1 MCAQTLGGQFASD
14 GRWKGEEVVQD
25 VPCDQAQN
33 MCQIRVPAP
42 GAALVFFSDEAQAAA
57 VGGEEV
63 QTFATTVN
71 TKVKNTVSI
80 DPEVLATSN
89 GESGKQRLGHHG
101 GTSFGSG
108 TSGAM
113 ALVAPGAVALLSMFA
128 GMGMMMRMSR

>member
-1 MCAQTLGGQFASD
+1 M
-14 GRWKGEEVVQD
+14 
-25 VPCDQAQN
+25 
-33 MCQIRVPAP
+33 
-42 GAALVFFSDEAQAAA
+42 
-57 VGGEEV
+57 

-113 ALVAPGAVALLSMFA
+113 VLVAPGAVALLSMFA